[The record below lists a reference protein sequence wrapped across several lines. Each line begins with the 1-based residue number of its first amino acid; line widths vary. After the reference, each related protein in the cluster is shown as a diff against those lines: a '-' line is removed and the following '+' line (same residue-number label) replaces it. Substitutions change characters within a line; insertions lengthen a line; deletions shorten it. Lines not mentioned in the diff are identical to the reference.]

1 VAGVI
6 GRLLLRLGGLT
17 VVGTCVY
24 LAVWETWMGGA
35 DNALFLRLLGAG
47 GAGMAAGVVLMIL
60 GRGAAGLA
68 ARQCRRCGRRV
79 GRGRV
84 YCDDHLKEAVNEFRD
99 QERER
104 RG

>member
-1 VAGVI
+1 MIA
-6 GRLLLRLGGLT
+6 RLLLRMGGLILA
-17 VVGTCVY
+17 GACVY
-24 LAVWETWMGGA
+24 LAVWETWRGGA
-35 DNALFLRLLGAG
+35 DNALFLKLLGAG
-47 GAGMAAGVVLMIL
+47 GASIGLGVVLSIL

-68 ARQCRRCGRRV
+68 ARACPRCGRRV

-84 YCDDHLKEAVNEFRD
+84 YCEDHLKEAVNEFRD

>member
-1 VAGVI
+1 MA
-6 GRLLLRLGGLT
+6 RLLSRLGGLAIA
-17 VVGTCVY
+17 GAFVY
-24 LAVWETWMGGA
+24 LAVWETWMDGA
-35 DNALFLRLLGAG
+35 DNRLFLNLLAAG
-47 GAGMAAGVVLMIL
+47 GASIAAGVVFWIL

-68 ARQCRRCGRRV
+68 SRSCPRCGRRV

-84 YCDDHLKEAVNEFRD
+84 YCDDHLREAVNEFRD